1 MLNFMTPR
9 TFTVSGAALPSL
21 DDGAPAL
28 HLRSIRGDEALSKI
42 YEYEL
47 GLVTPRSPL
56 LPDSIAANLDL
67 KAMVGK
73 ELTVTVQL
81 DGMGTF
87 VSGMVGTTDAANIGR
102 GEREISGIVTAASLV
117 EQLNRQYRYRLILNP
132 WIVLAERRTD
142 YRIFQN
148 RSVIEIID
156 EVLKSN
162 YMYSYVKRLGGT
174 YPKLVYQVQYGESD
188 FSFIQRLMEEHGIYW
203 FYEHSNGVHRMVLVD
218 NLGAHKRVVSEA
230 YHTLPYYPPGR
241 KIDTEYVSHF
251 DTTESIQSGIW
262 TTDDFDFTKPRAD
275 LTAQNALPQ
284 KTAHNQLTVYEWPG
298 DYTDPA
304 QGDQFARVRM
314 EEIRSRG
321 ERAEGRGNLRNVVCG
336 TTFTLAGHPQ
346 DAANREYLVIRSSL
360 DAEEI
365 GDGSGRGEYR
375 VSATFEVQPATTM
388 FRPPRTVTKPR
399 TTGPQTAIV
408 TGYEGSEIWTDQYG
422 RVKLKFHWDRSAIND
437 QNSSCWV
444 RVSYPWAGSNF
455 GGINIPRVGTEVVVD
470 FENGDPDRP
479 IVTGRVYNAM
489 SMPPWK
495 LPDHATQSG
504 TLSRS
509 MEGGYEKANAIRF
522 EDKKGEEEL
531 WLQAERDMRTVI
543 ENDESHAVG
552 HDRFATVGHDES
564 VSIDNDR
571 TAKVGRGEHVEIG
584 EDRRHSVGQDAFLAV
599 GRNHKLRVGKDR
611 IEEIGNHRMDTI
623 AANYQIRTGG
633 HVEHSVQGHHQID
646 AGQAIRRK
654 TRLYQLQAGDTAE
667 IVGPAGKITLDSTGI
682 TLEAVRI
689 TFKGPVQSESG
700 WVKNALDLRSK
711 ITEGDPLTP
720 DYFPFSG

>member
-28 HLRSIRGDEALSKI
+28 QLRSIRGAEALSKI

-87 VSGMVGTTDAANIGR
+87 VSGMEGTTDAANIGR

-117 EQLNRQYRYRLILNP
+117 EQLNRQYRYRLILKP

-174 YPKLVYQVQYGESD
+174 YPKLVYQVEYGESD

-455 GGINIPRVGTEVVVD
+455 GGINIPRVGTEVIVD

-509 MEGGYEKANAIRF
+509 TKGGGYHTANAIRF
-522 EDKKGEEEL
+522 EDKKGSEEL
-531 WLQAERDMRTVI
+531 WIHAEKNLCTEV
-543 ENDESHAVG
+543 ENDEVHAVEHDQTVTVSHDRVKHVGNDEQVDIGHDRTHRITQDDSHAVG
-552 HDRFATVGHDES
+552 RNLRLTVAKDYTGN
-564 VSIDNDR
+564 VGNNR
-571 TAKVGRGEHVEIG
+571 TEK
-584 EDRRHSVGQDAFLAV
+584 
-599 GRNHKLRVGKDR
+599 
-611 IEEIGNHRMDTI
+611 I
-623 AANYQIRTGG
+623 AADYHISTGG
-633 HVEHSVQGHHQID
+633 HVEHTVQGHHQLR
-646 AGQAIRRK
+646 AGQSIVRR
-654 TRLYQLQAGDTAE
+654 TRLYTLQSSDRVV
-667 IVGPAGKITLDSTGI
+667 IKGPGGTVSIDNSGITLDGV
-682 TLEAVRI
+682 AVKL
-689 TFKGPVQSESG
+689 KGSVSQESG
-700 WVKNALDLRSK
+700 RGGALDLQ
-711 ITEGDPLTP
+711 GVPLLGRP
-720 DYFPFSG
+720 LDADHLPLSE